1 MQEYIDLKDLPA
13 VYAGDSD
20 FVFDA
25 DEYIA
30 WLKKGE
36 EEEREKQAKEGEEEE
51 QQETK
56 EKEAAKPASDE

>member
-1 MQEYIDLKDLPA
+1 MYS
-13 VYAGDSD
+13 GDSD

-36 EEEREKQAKEGEEEE
+36 EEESAKEKSEEREDGEDKV
-51 QQETK
+51 K
-56 EKEAAKPASDE
+56 EKSEQAENADE